1 MSIVQPSAAP
11 PEVDRGSEGPT
22 SRGWFFAAMLLVL
35 AFGAVALV
43 AGVVGPQRVL
53 NQSFLWAPADGN
65 HLSAGRARG
74 LLWLARFIACVALLV
89 AIIAFWRRRVAE
101 RAVGHVVGEFK
112 ASSRALLAALREE
125 LTSFPAAEWLALAI
139 VTLLGAAVRVRY
151 LFEPLRYDEAFTYC
165 TYAAR
170 PLRAFLQDYSWPN
183 NHIFHTI
190 LVHASTR
197 LLGFQPWAIRLPAL
211 VAGIL
216 TIPLACLLFRRLF
229 SPIVGL
235 LAAALVAGSSIL
247 IEYSVNARGYSIQ
260 ALLFVAL
267 LALALHLRRRAS
279 LAGWVL
285 LVVLSSIG
293 FFTIPTMLYPF
304 GIVLGWLM
312 LMALFD
318 RHGEPARKILPRVI
332 VAGIATVALTAV
344 LYSPVLLY
352 HGRGPL
358 IANQFVV
365 PMTLSQ
371 WAHGLPLGI
380 ERIWDLA
387 NRGLPLALG
396 IVLSLGVV
404 LYLALGRGER
414 RREVLLLVVAL
425 VWCPLLVAIQRVIPF
440 TRVWVFLEPIY
451 LGLAAAGWVAVLS
464 RFREGE
470 APAEPALDREPPLG
484 ESLAL
489 PSRVWNAWMLVIAPA
504 VVLLVVAALVIR
516 SGTVIGTNE
525 NFPQAMELA
534 RFFDGELSAG
544 DRVLAIFPAEAPLR
558 YQGLTHPALGRATA
572 PTARGDRRL
581 IVVIEPGEQAP
592 EEVPRDLGVATTDY
606 GPPRLIHSVPG
617 AAVYEL
623 RHRGP

>member
-1 MSIVQPSAAP
+1 MSIVQPSDAPSDVKRVDQAA
-11 PEVDRGSEGPT
+11 V
-22 SRGWFFAAMLLVL
+22 SRGWFFAAIALLL
-35 AFGAVALV
+35 TFGLVALV
-43 AGVVGPQRVL
+43 AGVIGPQRVL
-53 NQSFLWAPADGN
+53 NHSFLLAPADGN
-65 HLSAGRARG
+65 HLSTGRARG
-74 LLWLARFIACVALLV
+74 LLWLARFGACGALLLV
-89 AIIAFWRRRVAE
+89 VIAFWRRPVAE
-101 RAVGHVVGEFK
+101 RTVGRVVGEFK
-112 ASSRALLAALREE
+112 ASSRALFAAMREE
-125 LTSFPAAEWLALAI
+125 VSSFPAAGWLSLAI
-139 VTLLGAAVRVRY
+139 VTLLGAAVRIRY

-216 TIPLACLLFRRLF
+216 TIPLTGVLFRRLV

-260 ALLFVAL
+260 TLLFVAL

-304 GIVLGWLM
+304 GIVLGWLV
-312 LMALFD
+312 LMALFARD
-318 RHGEPARKILPRVI
+318 REPVRKVLPRAI
-332 VAGIATVALTAV
+332 VAGIATAALSGV
-344 LYSPVLLY
+344 LYSPILLY

-358 IANQFVV
+358 IANQFVA

-371 WAHGLPLGI
+371 WVHGLPLGI
-380 ERIWDLA
+380 ERVWQLA
-387 NRGLPLALG
+387 NRGWPLAFGVVLSLG
-396 IVLSLGVV
+396 IVLYVV
-404 LYLALGRGER
+404 LGRGER
-414 RREVLLLVVAL
+414 RRDVPLLLVAL
-425 VWCPLLVAIQRVIPF
+425 LWCPLLVAIQRVIPF

-451 LGLAAAGWVAVLS
+451 GGLAAAGIVALIARGRDATRSVPNWILI
-464 RFREGE
+464 
-470 APAEPALDREPPLG
+470 ATPA
-484 ESLAL
+484 
-489 PSRVWNAWMLVIAPA
+489 A
-504 VVLLVVAALVIR
+504 VALLVAAFVIR

-525 NFPQAMELA
+525 NFPQAIELA
-534 RFFDGELSAG
+534 GFFDGNLSQG
-544 DRVLAIFPAEAPLR
+544 DRVLAMFPAEAPLR

-581 IVVIEPGEQAP
+581 IVVIQPGEQTP
-592 EEVPRDLGVATTDY
+592 EEVPKALGVAAADY
-606 GPPRLIHSVPG
+606 DPPRLIHSISG

-623 RHRGP
+623 RHRGS